1 MKKIIII
8 IVAIMG
14 ISFGAEAQKV
24 QVGLRLGGNYS
35 NFIGAGADSLD
46 LEGIWGG
53 HGGLIIT
60 VPIVSKHVAVRSD
73 IIYSMKGAKSEN
85 DSLNIDLGYLDVP
98 IMGQLIAGPFY
109 LEAGPQMSFKVKSD
123 IKDKENRE
131 NVQSLADNFKRTS
144 LSYAAGAG
152 FKIPSIGLDFGV
164 RYNGDLSKLVKN
176 VDNKEFRN
184 SVLMFTTSYGF

>member
-1 MKKIIII
+1 MKKIIAIL
-8 IVAIMG
+8 VAILG

-24 QVGLRLGGNYS
+24 QIGLRLGGNYS
-35 NFIGAGADSLD
+35 NFIGSGADSLD

-53 HGGLIIT
+53 HGGLIVT
-60 VPIVSKHVAVRSD
+60 VPLVSKYVAVRSD

-85 DSLNIDLGYLDVP
+85 DSLNIDLGYVDIP
-98 IMGQLIAGPFY
+98 IMGQLSAGPFY
-109 LEAGPQMSFKVKSD
+109 LEAGPQMSFRVKSD

-131 NVQSLADNFKRTS
+131 NIQSLANSFKRTS

-152 FKIPSIGLDFGV
+152 FRIPSVGLDFGV
-164 RYNGDLSKLVKN
+164 RYNGDLSRLIKN
-176 VDNKEFRN
+176 IDNKEFRN